1 MTRITFSKRDFYTF
15 EDLECGSFFYVYD
28 EHLNKLLATQD
39 NVFVNI
45 YFKLSENYNVE
56 TSVGARTAVNAVN
69 IMTGELTHFDD
80 NAPVI
85 EVKKCDFS

>member
-45 YFKLSENYNVE
+45 YFKLSEYYNVE
-56 TSVGARTAVNAVN
+56 TGVGVRTAVNAVN